1 MPNNQDLTLTLDR
14 IEELLMDSDYDYIW
28 ESLTTTKNIIKKQN
42 YVTDKQFIFIES
54 IYLGG

>member
-14 IEELLMDSDYDYIW
+14 IEELLMDLDYDYIW

-42 YVTDKQFIFIES
+42 YVTDKQFMFIES
-54 IYLGG
+54 IYVY